1 MASAHLM
8 LVVLFDP
15 MQIFIVALSLT
26 RNNYPPSI
34 SFTTWLIRD
43 AAARPESC
51 LVKIPMTLPISF
63 IEEAPVSAM
72 AAWIAW
78 RKGNARRI
86 IIAREW

>member
-8 LVVLFDP
+8 LVVLFDT
-15 MQIFIVALSLT
+15 MQKFIAGLPLT
-26 RNNYPPSI
+26 RSVYPPSI

-51 LVKIPMTLPISF
+51 LVKSPMTLPISF

-72 AAWIAW
+72 AA
-78 RKGNARRI
+78 
-86 IIAREW
+86 